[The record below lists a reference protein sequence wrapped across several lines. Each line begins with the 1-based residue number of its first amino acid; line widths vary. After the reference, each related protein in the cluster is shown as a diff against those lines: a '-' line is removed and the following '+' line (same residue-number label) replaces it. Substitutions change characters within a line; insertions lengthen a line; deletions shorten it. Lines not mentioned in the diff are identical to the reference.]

1 MKIIPYFLIIFLL
14 LACSESQVEVEKN
27 FLKDKKLSA
36 TAKMKQIITDSY
48 LSSLGISEK
57 VSATIIKFYTD
68 RGFKPVF
75 ATDSTIS
82 KKGLKLQEELNQSLY
97 YGIPYQRIKPI
108 EKNLHP
114 LEKEALMLANFA
126 VIVNDLNAGFFDFT
140 TKKVKEISAIS
151 HQEMRLK
158 IKELDTISVTKLLLK
173 QGPAD
178 TNYRFLATHLYNY
191 CKKYSVDTS
200 SFTLKTEKED
210 SIDVLGRVKKV
221 LISKKYLSEEAD
233 SALIIET
240 LKAFQLENGIG
251 ADAKLGFNTVKAL
264 NESTYDKVLRA
275 SLALDKL
282 RSQAK
287 KPSKHVRI
295 NLPEFRLYFFS
306 DDTLRSEHRI
316 IIGKVTNQTPELVSN
331 INRITC
337 FPYWRVPYS
346 IASKEILPDLKR
358 NKNYL
363 AKHHYKLYAKEK
375 EVDPTTIN
383 WSKYSSFPFQVV
395 QQPGKWNSLGL
406 VKFEFNNS
414 HSVYVHDTPSRG
426 LFNNSF
432 RSYSHG
438 CMRCQYPQ
446 ELAKTILKYDSI
458 GRKEPITSEV
468 FDSIMK
474 LERNYPIPL
483 KNSVPIFIEYQSVLA
498 YRDRMVFY
506 IDLYNREKELVGKLK
521 GKSEKRKVKS
531 KNEFVETN

>member
-1 MKIIPYFLIIFLL
+1 MKIIHFFLIIFLL
-14 LACSESQVEVEKN
+14 SACSENQVEVKKN
-27 FLKDKKLSA
+27 FLKDKKISVSEKIKRIA
-36 TAKMKQIITDSY
+36 TDSY

-57 VSATIIKFYTD
+57 VSKNLIQFYRE

-82 KKGLKLQEELNQSLY
+82 KKGLILQEEFKKSLY
-97 YGIPYQRIKPI
+97 YGIPNQRIKPI
-108 EKNLHP
+108 KENLHP
-114 LEKEALMLANFA
+114 LEKEALLIANLAVFFH
-126 VIVNDLNAGFFDFT
+126 DLNTGFFDFS
-140 TKKVKEISAIS
+140 TKKTKEIVPVSS
-151 HQEMRLK
+151 GEMRLK
-158 IKELDTISVTKLLLK
+158 IKELDTISVNKLLLK

-178 TNYRFLATHLYNY
+178 TNYRFLVKHLYNY
-191 CKKYSVDTS
+191 CKKYTVDTT
-200 SFTLKTEKED
+200 SFNLKTEKED

-221 LISKKYLSEEAD
+221 LVSKKYLSEEAD

-337 FPYWRVPYS
+337 FPYWTVPYS
-346 IASKEILPDLKR
+346 ISSKEILPDLKR

-363 AKHHYKLYAKEK
+363 GKHHYKLYSKDK

-383 WSKYSSFPFQVV
+383 WSKYSSFPFKVV

-458 GRKEPITSEV
+458 GRKEPITGEV

-483 KNSVPIFIEYQSVLA
+483 KSSVPIFIEYQSVVA

-506 IDLYNREKELVGKLK
+506 IDLYSREKELVAILK
-521 GKSEKRKVKS
+521 KGI
-531 KNEFVETN
+531 KN

>member
-14 LACSESQVEVEKN
+14 LACSESQEEVEKN
-27 FLKDKKLSA
+27 FLKDKQLSA
-36 TAKMKQIITDSY
+36 TAKMKRIVTASY
-48 LSSLGISEK
+48 LSSLGISEN
-57 VSATIIKFYTD
+57 VSSNIIKFYTE
-68 RGFKPVF
+68 RGFKTVF

-82 KKGLKLQEELNQSLY
+82 KKGLKLQEEINQSLY
-97 YGIPYQRIKPI
+97 YGIPNQRIKPTR
-108 EKNLHP
+108 ENLHP
-114 LEKEALMLANFA
+114 LEKEALMIANFA
-126 VIVNDLNAGFFDFT
+126 VIVNDLNVGFFDFT

-282 RSQAK
+282 RSQEK

-375 EVDPTTIN
+375 EVDPTIIN

-483 KNSVPIFIEYQSVLA
+483 KNSVPIFIEYQSVVA

>member
-1 MKIIPYFLIIFLL
+1 MKIIHFFLIIFLL
-14 LACSESQVEVEKN
+14 SACSENQVEVEKN
-27 FLKDKKLSA
+27 FLKDKKISVSEKIKRIA
-36 TAKMKQIITDSY
+36 TDSY

-57 VSATIIKFYTD
+57 VSENLIQFYKE

-75 ATDSTIS
+75 ASDSTIS
-82 KKGLKLQEELNQSLY
+82 KKGLILQEELKKSLY
-97 YGIPYQRIKPI
+97 YGIPNQRIKPI
-108 EKNLHP
+108 KENFHP
-114 LEKEALMLANFA
+114 LEKEVLMLANFA
-126 VIVNDLNAGFFDFT
+126 VVVNDLNVGFFDFT
-140 TKKVKEISAIS
+140 TKKEKEISAIS
-151 HQEMRLK
+151 HQAMRLK

-173 QGPAD
+173 QGPMD
-178 TNYRFLATHLYNY
+178 TNYRFLAKHLYNY
-191 CKKYSVDTS
+191 CKKYTVDTT
-200 SFTLKTEKED
+200 SFNLKTEKED
-210 SIDVLGRVKKV
+210 SIDVLGRIKKV
-221 LISKKYLSEEAD
+221 LVSKKYLSEEAD

-251 ADAKLGFNTVKAL
+251 TDAKLGFNTVKAL
-264 NESTYDKVLRA
+264 NESTYNKVLRA

-295 NLPEFRLYFFS
+295 NLPEFKLYFFS

-337 FPYWRVPYS
+337 FPYWTVPYS
-346 IASKEILPDLKR
+346 ISSKEILPDLKR

-363 AKHHYKLYAKEK
+363 GKHHYKLYSKDK

-383 WSKYSSFPFQVV
+383 WSKYSSFPFKVV

-414 HSVYVHDTPSRG
+414 HSVYVHDTPTRG

-458 GRKEPITSEV
+458 GRKEPITGEV

-483 KNSVPIFIEYQSVLA
+483 KSSVPIFIEYQSVVA

-506 IDLYNREKELVGKLK
+506 IDLYNREKELVAILKK
-521 GKSEKRKVKS
+521 GK
-531 KNEFVETN
+531 KN

>member
-1 MKIIPYFLIIFLL
+1 MKIIHLFLIIFLL
-14 LACSESQVEVEKN
+14 FSCSENKVEVEKN
-27 FLKDKKLSA
+27 FLKDKKISVSEKIKRIVTASHLSA
-36 TAKMKQIITDSY
+36 
-48 LSSLGISEK
+48 LGISEK
-57 VSATIIKFYTD
+57 VSKNLIQYYKE

-82 KKGLKLQEELNQSLY
+82 KKGLKLQEELNQSIY
-97 YGIPYQRIKPI
+97 YGVPNQRVKTIK
-108 EKNLHP
+108 ENLHP
-114 LEKEALMLANFA
+114 LEKEVLMLANLS
-126 VIVNDLNAGFFDFT
+126 IIIKDLNVGFFDFN
-140 TKKVKEISAIS
+140 TKKLKEISPIS
-151 HQEMRLK
+151 HQEMRSK

-178 TNYRFLATHLYNY
+178 SNYRFLAKHLYNY
-191 CKKYSVDTS
+191 CKKHTVDTT

-210 SIDVLGRVKKV
+210 SIDVLGRIKKV

-233 SALIIET
+233 STLIIET

-282 RSQAK
+282 RSEAK

-375 EVDPTTIN
+375 EVDPTSIN

-458 GRKEPITSEV
+458 GRKEPLTSAV

-483 KNSVPIFIEYQSVLA
+483 KNSVPIFIEYQSVVA

-506 IDLYNREKELVGKLK
+506 LDLYNREKELVGKLK
-521 GKSEKRKVKS
+521 GNSEKRKVKS
-531 KNEFVETN
+531 

>member
-82 KKGLKLQEELNQSLY
+82 KKGLKLQEEINQSLY
-97 YGIPYQRIKPI
+97 YGIPNQRIKPTR
-108 EKNLHP
+108 ENLHP

-178 TNYRFLATHLYNY
+178 TNYRFLAKHLYNY
-191 CKKYSVDTS
+191 CKKHTVDTT

-210 SIDVLGRVKKV
+210 SIDVLGRIKKV

-233 SALIIET
+233 STLIIET

-414 HSVYVHDTPSRG
+414 HSVYVHDSPSRG

-458 GRKEPITSEV
+458 GRKKPITSEV

-483 KNSVPIFIEYQSVLA
+483 KNSVPIFIEYQSVVA

-506 IDLYNREKELVGKLK
+506 LDLYNLEKELVGKLK
-521 GKSEKRKVKS
+521 GNSEKRKVKS
-531 KNEFVETN
+531 

>member
-282 RSQAK
+282 RSQEK

-375 EVDPTTIN
+375 EVDPTIIN

-483 KNSVPIFIEYQSVLA
+483 KNSVPIFIEYQSVVA

-531 KNEFVETN
+531 

>member
-1 MKIIPYFLIIFLL
+1 MKIIHFFFLILL
-14 LACSESQVEVEKN
+14 LSACSENQVKDKVN
-27 FLKDKKLSA
+27 FLQDKKISVSEKIKRIA
-36 TAKMKQIITDSY
+36 TDTY
-48 LSSLGISEK
+48 LSSFGIPEK
-57 VSATIIKFYTD
+57 VSKNLIQYYKE

-82 KKGLKLQEELNQSLY
+82 KIGIKLQNELNQPLH
-97 YGIPYQRIKPI
+97 YGIPNQRVKQIK
-108 EKNLHP
+108 KNLHP
-114 LEKEALMLANFA
+114 LEKEVLILANLS
-126 VIVNDLNAGFFDFT
+126 VLMNDLNVGFFDFT
-140 TKKVKEISAIS
+140 TKKVKEISPIPY
-151 HQEMRLK
+151 QVLRLK

-178 TNYRFLATHLYNY
+178 TNYRFLATRLYDY
-191 CKKYSVDTS
+191 CEKYKVDTT

-210 SIDVLGRVKKV
+210 SIDVLGRIKKV
-221 LISKKYLSEEAD
+221 LVSKKYLSVEAD
-233 SALIIET
+233 STAIIEN
-240 LKAFQLENGIG
+240 LKVFQLENGIG

-282 RSQAK
+282 RSQTK
-287 KPSKHVRI
+287 KPSKHIRI

-306 DDTLRSEHRI
+306 DDTLRSENRI

-337 FPYWRVPYS
+337 FPFWRVPYS
-346 IASKEILPDLKR
+346 IASKEILPNLKR

-395 QQPGKWNSLGL
+395 QDPGQWNSLGL

-414 HSVYVHDTPSRG
+414 YSVYVHDTPSRG
-426 LFNNSF
+426 LFNSSF

-458 GRKEPITSEV
+458 GRKEPITGEI
-468 FDSIMK
+468 FDSIIK
-474 LERNYPIPL
+474 LESNYPIPL
-483 KNSVPIFIEYQSVLA
+483 KKPVPIFIEYQSVVA

-521 GKSEKRKVKS
+521 GNSEK
-531 KNEFVETN
+531 

>member
-97 YGIPYQRIKPI
+97 YGIPYQRIKPTR
-108 EKNLHP
+108 ENLHP

-178 TNYRFLATHLYNY
+178 TNYRFLAKHLYNY
-191 CKKYSVDTS
+191 CKKYTVDTS

-210 SIDVLGRVKKV
+210 SIDVLGRIKKV
-221 LISKKYLSEEAD
+221 LISKKYLAKEAD

-240 LKAFQLENGIG
+240 LKVFQLENGIG

-375 EVDPTTIN
+375 EVDPTIIN

-483 KNSVPIFIEYQSVLA
+483 KNSVPIFIEYQSVVA

-531 KNEFVETN
+531 

>member
-1 MKIIPYFLIIFLL
+1 MKIIHLFLIIFLL
-14 LACSESQVEVEKN
+14 TACSENQVEVEKN
-27 FLKDKKLSA
+27 FLKDKQLSA
-36 TAKMKQIITDSY
+36 KEKMQRIITDSY
-48 LSSLGISEK
+48 LSSLGISEN
-57 VSATIIKFYTD
+57 VSSNIIKFYTQ

-75 ATDSTIS
+75 ANDSTIS
-82 KKGLKLQEELNQSLY
+82 KKGLKLQEEINQSLY
-97 YGIPYQRIKPI
+97 YGIPNQRIKSI
-108 EKNLHP
+108 KESLHP

-140 TKKVKEISAIS
+140 TKKIKEISAIS

-158 IKELDTISVTKLLLK
+158 IKELDTISGTKLLLK

-178 TNYRFLATHLYNY
+178 TNYRFLAKHLYYY
-191 CKKYSVDTS
+191 CKKYTVDTS

-221 LISKKYLSEEAD
+221 LVSKKYLSEEAD

-264 NESTYDKVLRA
+264 NESTCDKVLRA

-282 RSQAK
+282 RSQVK

-295 NLPEFRLYFFS
+295 NLPEFKLYFFS

-363 AKHHYKLYAKEK
+363 AKHHYKLFAKEK

-468 FDSIMK
+468 FDSIIK

-483 KNSVPIFIEYQSVLA
+483 KNSVPIFIEYQSVVA

-506 IDLYNREKELVGKLK
+506 IDLYNREKELVAVLK
-521 GKSEKRKVKS
+521 KGI
-531 KNEFVETN
+531 KN

>member
-14 LACSESQVEVEKN
+14 LACSENQKEVEKN
-27 FLKDKKLSA
+27 FLKDKKLSS
-36 TAKMKQIITDSY
+36 TAKMKQIVTASY
-48 LSSLGISEK
+48 LSSLGISES
-57 VSATIIKFYTD
+57 VSSNIIKFYTE
-68 RGFKPVF
+68 RGFKPLF

-82 KKGLKLQEELNQSLY
+82 KKGLKLQEEMSQSLN
-97 YGIPYQRIKPI
+97 YGIPNQRIKPI
-108 EKNLHP
+108 GKNLHP

-173 QGPAD
+173 QGPSD
-178 TNYRFLATHLYNY
+178 TNYRFLAKHLYNY
-191 CKKYSVDTS
+191 CKNYKVDTT

-221 LISKKYLSEEAD
+221 LVSKNYLAEDAD

-295 NLPEFRLYFFS
+295 NLPEFKLYFFS

-363 AKHHYKLYAKEK
+363 EKHHYKLYAKEK

-458 GRKEPITSEV
+458 GRKEPITSKV

-483 KNSVPIFIEYQSVLA
+483 KKSVPIFIEYQSVVA

-506 IDLYNREKELVGKLK
+506 IDLYNREMELVAVLK
-521 GKSEKRKVKS
+521 KGRK
-531 KNEFVETN
+531 N

>member
-1 MKIIPYFLIIFLL
+1 MKIIHFFLLIFLL
-14 LACSESQVEVEKN
+14 SACSENQVEVEKN
-27 FLKDKKLSA
+27 FLHDKKLRV
-36 TAKMKQIITDSY
+36 TEKMKQIVTSTY
-48 LSSLGISEK
+48 LTSLGVSKEVSENL
-57 VSATIIKFYTD
+57 IKFYTK
-68 RGFKPVF
+68 RGYKPLF
-75 ATDSTIS
+75 STDSTLS
-82 KKGLKLQEELNQSLY
+82 EKGLKIQKELKSPLN
-97 YGIPYQRIKPI
+97 YGIPNQRVKSIN
-108 EKNLHP
+108 EKLHP
-114 LEKEALMLANFA
+114 LEKEILILANLS
-126 VIVNDLNAGFFDFT
+126 VLIYDLNNGFFDFT
-140 TKKVKEISAIS
+140 AKKVKEISPVS

-191 CKKYSVDTS
+191 CKMYTVDTT

-210 SIDVLGRVKKV
+210 SIDVLGRIKKV
-221 LISKKYLSEEAD
+221 LVSKKYLSEEAD

-337 FPYWRVPYS
+337 FPYWTVPYS
-346 IASKEILPDLKR
+346 ISSKEILPDLKR

-363 AKHHYKLYAKEK
+363 GKHHYKLYSKDK
-375 EVDPTTIN
+375 EVDPTTIS
-383 WSKYSSFPFQVV
+383 WSKYSSFPFKVV

-458 GRKEPITSEV
+458 GRKEPITGEV

-474 LERNYPIPL
+474 LERNYPISL
-483 KNSVPIFIEYQSVLA
+483 KSSVPIFIEYQSVVA

-506 IDLYNREKELVGKLK
+506 IDLYNRDKELVEKLK
-521 GKSEKRKVKS
+521 GNSEKRKVKS
-531 KNEFVETN
+531 

>member
-1 MKIIPYFLIIFLL
+1 MKIIPLFLMFFLL
-14 LACSESQVEVEKN
+14 FACADKQAEVEKN

-36 TAKMKQIITDSY
+36 ASKLKQIATVSY

-57 VSATIIKFYTD
+57 VSTTLIKFYSE

-75 ATDSTIS
+75 SNDSTIS
-82 KKGLKLQEELNQSLY
+82 KKGMKLQAELNQSLY
-97 YGIPYQRIKPI
+97 YGIPNQRIKSI
-108 EKNLHP
+108 KENLHP

-126 VIVNDLNAGFFDFT
+126 VIVNDLNLGFFDFSA
-140 TKKVKEISAIS
+140 KKVKAISTIS
-151 HQEMRLK
+151 HQELRLK
-158 IKELDTISVTKLLLK
+158 IKELDTIPASKLLLK
-173 QGPAD
+173 QGPID
-178 TNYRFLATHLYNY
+178 TNYHFLAKHLYNY
-191 CKKYSVDTS
+191 CKKYTIDTT
-200 SFTLKTEKED
+200 SFSLKTEKED
-210 SIDVLGRVKKV
+210 SINVLERVKKV
-221 LISKKYLSEEAD
+221 LVSKKYLSEEAD
-233 SALIIET
+233 SAMTIET

-251 ADAKLGFNTVKAL
+251 ADAKLGFNTVKTL

-295 NLPEFRLYFFS
+295 NLPEFKLYFFS

-337 FPYWRVPYS
+337 YPFWRVPYS

-363 AKHHYKLYAKEK
+363 AKNHYKLYSKEK

-406 VKFEFNNS
+406 VKFEFSNS
-414 HSVYVHDTPSRG
+414 HSVYVHDTPTRG

-438 CMRCQYPQ
+438 CMRCEYPQ

-458 GRKEPITSEV
+458 GRKQPITSEI

-483 KNSVPIFIEYQSVLA
+483 KNSVPIFIEYQSVVA

-506 IDLYNREKELVGKLK
+506 IDLYNREKDLVAILK
-521 GKSEKRKVKS
+521 RESY
-531 KNEFVETN
+531 